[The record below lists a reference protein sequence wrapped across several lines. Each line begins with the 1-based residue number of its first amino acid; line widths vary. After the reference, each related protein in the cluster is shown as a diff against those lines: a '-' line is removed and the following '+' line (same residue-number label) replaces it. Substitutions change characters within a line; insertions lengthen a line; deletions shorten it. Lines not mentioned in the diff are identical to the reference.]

1 VPLLFLVCHCG
12 AFGTVPKTLVPI
24 KIFVFAFLFDG
35 FEIFGSAALLLLK
48 GLQNQFHKGTKK

>member
-1 VPLLFLVCHCG
+1 VPFCFSLCHCG
-12 AFGTVPKTLVPI
+12 AFGTVPQTSVPT
-24 KIFVFAFLFDG
+24 KIFIFALVLDG